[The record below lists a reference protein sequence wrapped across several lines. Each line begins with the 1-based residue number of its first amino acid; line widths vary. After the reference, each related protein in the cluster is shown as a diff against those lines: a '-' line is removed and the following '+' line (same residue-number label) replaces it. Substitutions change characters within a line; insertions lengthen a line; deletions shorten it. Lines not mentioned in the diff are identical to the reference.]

1 MKIAMIGSGAAG
13 SVFAAY
19 LRKGGAELW
28 LVDKYKAHMDK
39 IAADG
44 LVFRTPEGEEVL
56 TGSHTSATAHDI
68 GTMDMVIL
76 MVKAT
81 QTADVMA
88 DTMPCIGP
96 ETVVVS
102 LQNGLGNDEVLAQF
116 VETDR
121 ILYGSGLIGTELAGP
136 GVCVSKPEKG
146 IQMHFGA
153 VHNNP
158 KADAAGKALEA
169 CFQAGG
175 CNASFD
181 EDVRPYIWKK
191 VIANSGYNGVSA
203 VMRLKVKETFA
214 DPYGHDIV
222 MHVWKEGCAVA
233 QALGIGDLWPL
244 MEKEEPNIVAN
255 LGNYYP
261 SMAQDAVLHQRQ
273 TEISVLNG
281 AIARYGERLGVPTPF
296 NTVITKVISCI
307 QNNFLTPDT
316 IVFIHYFQLVYNLLF
331 QEASISRSDDF
342 HLTHH
347 LADDYFEVFIVNL
360 HTLQTIYVLDFI
372 YDILLNSRRPHDSQN
387 IRRSCCTIRQRHTST
402 DIVIFLNKQLLGQRH
417 HIFLNFT
424 QFRSDGNFTVTTFD
438 LTKANLTIDF

>member
-56 TGSHTSATAHDI
+56 TGFHTSATARDI

-81 QTADVMA
+81 QTEDVMA

-96 ETVVVS
+96 ETAVVS

-116 VETDR
+116 VDADR

-153 VHNNP
+153 VRSNP

-169 CFQAGG
+169 CFRAGG

-181 EDVRPYIWKK
+181 ADVRPYIWKK

-261 SMAQDAVLHQRQ
+261 SMAQDAVLHRRQ

-281 AIARYGERLGVPTPF
+281 AIARYGARLGVPTPF
-296 NTVITKVISCI
+296 NTVITQVISCI
-307 QNNFLTPDT
+307 QNN
-316 IVFIHYFQLVYNLLF
+316 
-331 QEASISRSDDF
+331 
-342 HLTHH
+342 
-347 LADDYFEVFIVNL
+347 
-360 HTLQTIYVLDFI
+360 
-372 YDILLNSRRPHDSQN
+372 YD
-387 IRRSCCTIRQRHTST
+387 
-402 DIVIFLNKQLLGQRH
+402 KQYLG
-417 HIFLNFT
+417 
-424 QFRSDGNFTVTTFD
+424 
-438 LTKANLTIDF
+438 

>member
-19 LRKGGAELW
+19 LRRGGADMY

-44 LVFRTPEGEEVL
+44 LTFRCRRRGGVL
-56 TGSHTSATAHDI
+56 TGFHTSRPRRSI
-68 GTMDMVIL
+68 RTMDIVIL

-81 QTADVMA
+81 QTDGVMADVMH
-88 DTMPCIGP
+88 CVGP
-96 ETVVVS
+96 ETAVVS

-116 VETDR
+116 VDADR

-153 VHNNP
+153 VRNNP

-169 CFQAGG
+169 CFRAGG

-244 MEKEEPNIVAN
+244 MEKEEPTSSQTSATTT
-255 LGNYYP
+255 P
-261 SMAQDAVLHQRQ
+261 SMAQDAVLHHRQ
-273 TEISVLNG
+273 TEIEVLNG
-281 AIARYGERLGVPTPF
+281 AIA
-296 NTVITKVISCI
+296 IT
-307 QNNFLTPDT
+307 
-316 IVFIHYFQLVYNLLF
+316 
-331 QEASISRSDDF
+331 ASGWACPPRTTASSRS
-342 HLTHH
+342 
-347 LADDYFEVFIVNL
+347 
-360 HTLQTIYVLDFI
+360 
-372 YDILLNSRRPHDSQN
+372 
-387 IRRSCCTIRQRHTST
+387 
-402 DIVIFLNKQLLGQRH
+402 
-417 HIFLNFT
+417 
-424 QFRSDGNFTVTTFD
+424 
-438 LTKANLTIDF
+438 